1 MKPFR
6 RVKDRLKGP
15 LHSRA
20 IAGFML
26 QAPGGGGEYVSM
38 SNIFFHEMNTCT
50 NTPKGGLFNAQK
62 TTENGC
68 RVLMQLQV
76 VCCRHQA
83 PGGGINLCP

>member
-26 QAPGGGGEYVSM
+26 QAPGGGGEYVSV
-38 SNIFFHEMNTCT
+38 SNIFFHKMNTCT
-50 NTPKGGLFNAQK
+50 NTP
-62 TTENGC
+62 E
-68 RVLMQLQV
+68 
-76 VCCRHQA
+76 
-83 PGGGINLCP
+83 